1 MSPPG
6 PSPELWGFTSPRSS
20 PTPWPGDTVKG
31 LLPLLREKWTGLP
44 SQIQRERAHFLIAL
58 KGFKEEA
65 TFSAGIG
72 RATGV
77 CGDPVGDLP
86 CGPA

>member
-1 MSPPG
+1 M
-6 PSPELWGFTSPRSS
+6 
-20 PTPWPGDTVKG
+20 KG

-65 TFSAGIG
+65 TFSLETAGQG
-72 RATGV
+72 GV